1 MDTLIHLLVNNKKEK
16 KDMTNLEIYSTANN
30 LMEAFGD
37 SNQKLPIKV
46 NFFLQRN
53 KKTLV
58 NLAQEIEDARMNIA
72 KSYGTLD
79 PDTGHYA
86 IAQENILSAQE
97 ELNQLFNIEQDV
109 DIKKINFDD
118 LDPNME
124 LTTAQMEAL
133 MFMIE

>member
-1 MDTLIHLLVNNKKEK
+1 
-16 KDMTNLEIYSTANN
+16 MTNLEIYSIANN
-30 LMEAFGD
+30 LMKAFD
-37 SNQKLPIKV
+37 DNNQRFPIKV
-46 NFFLQRN
+46 NFFLQKN
-53 KKTLV
+53 KKTLI
-58 NLAQEIEDARMNIA
+58 NLAQEIEEARINIA
-72 KSYGTLD
+72 KKYGVLD
-79 PDTGHYA
+79 SDASNYA
-86 IAQENILSAQE
+86 ITQENILPAQE